1 MQGIVID
8 DTNYLISQRDCT
20 ELLDGSENLSEPLL
34 MRWVI

>member
-20 ELLDGSENLSEPLL
+20 ELLDGSENLSKPLL